1 MELLAT
7 GHVYGTFGVDGG
19 IKVESCS
26 GEYEHFFSLKKIY
39 IVFQKN
45 KLTGKKHKDGWFAV
59 EKVEKFFDF
68 ALFRLEGV
76 HVLEDAKMFVGA
88 DIFVE
93 RENASSLLEGEF
105 YAFDLCSCLVFF
117 EGVALG
123 KILDVVTGGNG
134 ELLEVK
140 KNDSAVCYIPFN
152 SEFVGEV
159 DLEQKKVHLKNSWIL
174 E

>member
-1 MELLAT
+1 MDSTTEIDLDELLKDVVMPSGSDTSQSPPAPGGFDFDINQANPFPDIKT
-7 GHVYGTFGVDGG
+7 GGLSRDTMFSMAP
-19 IKVESCS
+19 EAR
-26 GEYEHFFSLKKIY
+26 GEKKRDPSEPDLTLTHF
-39 IVFQKN
+39 
-45 KLTGKKHKDGWFAV
+45 

-123 KILDVVTGGNG
+123 KKGADDG
-134 ELLEVK
+134 
-140 KNDSAVCYIPFN
+140 SCRRR
-152 SEFVGEV
+152 
-159 DLEQKKVHLKNSWIL
+159 
-174 E
+174 